1 MQRATYVTACAN
13 GAENLRGKQTKKNQK
28 TNLLKATRKKIFL
41 GVMIIHFLKRRGS
54 KSTKKKK
61 KKDIKGEREWQK
73 RE

>member
-1 MQRATYVTACAN
+1 MGQRTL
-13 GAENLRGKQTKKNQK
+13 GENKQKKNQK